1 MPRARGAPVNPTYSR
16 WRSKACTA
24 GVQGPAFRRTV
35 SPERTTME
43 VFPPCS
49 GISCCVTSTVLR
61 RSYRPRLRVA
71 ANERLDELSG
81 IERRKVIRP
90 LPQAD
95 ELDRYAQFALNGDD
109 DAALRRPVELGKHHP
124 GHV

>member
-16 WRSKACTA
+16 CRSKACTA
-24 GVQGPAFRRTV
+24 GVHGPAFRRTV

-71 ANERLDELSG
+71 ANERVHELSR
-81 IERRKVIRP
+81 IERHKVIRT

-95 ELDRYAQFALNGDD
+95 ELYWYAQFAMNGDD
-109 DAALRRPVELGKHHP
+109 DAALGGPVELGEHHP
-124 GHV
+124 